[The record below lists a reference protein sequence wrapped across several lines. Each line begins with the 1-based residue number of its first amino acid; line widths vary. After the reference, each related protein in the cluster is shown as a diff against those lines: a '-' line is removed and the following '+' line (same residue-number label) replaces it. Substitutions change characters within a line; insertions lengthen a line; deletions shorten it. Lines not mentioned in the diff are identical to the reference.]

1 MSRSEPPP
9 GQAWTVALVGL
20 ASLASAMGIGRFAF
34 TPLLP
39 LMQDSARIT
48 LAQGAW
54 IASANYLGYLIGAV
68 ASYFVPVRAPAAARW
83 GLIAV
88 AGSTLPTAFAD
99 SFAQLI
105 ALRLIAGVASAFVLI
120 GASGWALSSLA
131 LRQRLRWSGWVF
143 AGVGTGICLA
153 GLTALVVASVGA
165 PVRWAWGGLG
175 ALAAAVA
182 VLAWRPLETIDADL
196 RPARP
201 NRLGHIDSGGW
212 TLIACYGAFGFGYIL
227 PATFIPAAARSIV
240 QDPTVFA
247 LAWPLF
253 GLAAA
258 VSTVAV
264 SHGSNAARPRAVA
277 GWSFIVMALGVGL
290 PVVSAGLGALCL
302 AAVCVGGTFMVATM
316 TCMQEAQRIERDA
329 PGGLIAAMTAAF
341 ALGQLIGPLTVTSG
355 PSVRESIAGASAVA
369 SGLLLLAGV
378 VLLLSRT
385 ATRTARK
392 WV

>member
-1 MSRSEPPP
+1 MTDSEPPSA
-9 GQAWTVALVGL
+9 QARAATLVGF

-39 LMQDSARIT
+39 LMLDPAGIT
-48 LAQGAW
+48 LAQSAW

-68 ASYFVPVRAPAAARW
+68 ASYLAPPRASAAARW

-88 AGSTLPTAFAD
+88 AASTLPTAFAH

-120 GASGWALSSLA
+120 GASAWALSLLVRCHRLA
-131 LRQRLRWSGWVF
+131 WSGWVF
-143 AGVGTGICLA
+143 AGVGAGICLA

-165 PVRWAWGGLG
+165 TAQWAWVALG
-175 ALAAAVA
+175 ALAAVVA
-182 VLAWRPLETIDADL
+182 VLAWRPLVTIDAGL
-196 RPARP
+196 PSARP
-201 NRLGHIDSGGW
+201 SRPGRLDGAAW

-240 QDPTVFA
+240 ADPKVFA
-247 LAWPLF
+247 WAWPLF
-253 GLAAA
+253 GFAAV

-264 SHGSNAARPRAVA
+264 SHWSGGAKPRAVA
-277 GWSFIVMALGVGL
+277 GCSFIVMALGVLL
-290 PVVSAGLGALCL
+290 PVVSVGLGALCL
-302 AAVCVGGTFMVATM
+302 AAICVGGTFMVATM

-341 ALGQLIGPLTVTSG
+341 ALGQLVGPLMVTAG
-355 PSVRESIAGASAVA
+355 PSVRQSIAAPSAVA
-369 SGLLLLAGV
+369 SALLLLAGV
-378 VLLLSRT
+378 VLLLQRVP
-385 ATRTARK
+385 RARRDT
-392 WV
+392 